1 VNALADLLALETPLK
16 PTLDPRVYVE
26 PKDRDPASED
36 DRQSRFV
43 NRVKRDH
50 KACKVYAVPNGAKRG
65 QWERNK
71 AMREGLAIGWP
82 DVGIVWAGAE
92 ARIEFKNG
100 SEMPRDEQIE
110 TLNWLVDRGHPVA
123 VCRTADGALRWLGS
137 IGAPL

>member
-43 NRVKRDH
+43 NRV
-50 KACKVYAVPNGAKRG
+50 KRG